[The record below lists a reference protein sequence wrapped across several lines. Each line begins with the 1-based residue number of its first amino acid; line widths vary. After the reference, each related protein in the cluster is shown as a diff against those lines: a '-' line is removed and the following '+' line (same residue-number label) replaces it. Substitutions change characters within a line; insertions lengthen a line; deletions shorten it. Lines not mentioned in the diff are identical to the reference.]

1 MKGVT
6 SMGWREGYCKKLS
19 GVLLHGT
26 RGVGS
31 THWVPRC
38 IVKVVYYCMV
48 RGFYFRPKLPLGKRP
63 AQCTTLFLS
72 LAFTHFLMRFLR
84 WKMEK

>member
-6 SMGWREGYCKKLS
+6 SMGWRERYCKKLS

-38 IVKVVYYCMV
+38 IVKSSVVYYCMV

-72 LAFTHFLMRFLR
+72 WPLHIS
-84 WKMEK
+84 

>member
-1 MKGVT
+1 MKGGT

-19 GVLLHGT
+19 GVLPHGT

-72 LAFTHFLMRFLR
+72 WSLHIS
-84 WKMEK
+84 